1 MSKPIIKLDRADIV
15 RRIELGDNCEGGYVL
30 AVAPDG
36 SDHRV
41 HWMAYN
47 RQRNPWPDGWLTIG
61 IPALNPDGSGEE
73 SVAAEDM
80 LRDCLSEEEF
90 TAADAQVD
98 EGDKS
103 WPELA
108 EELRPE
114 DWRINRR
121 EALDWLADA
130 FLAAC
135 NGDGSDLNDV
145 APWGMRYM
153 DPDLPYG
160 SEERV
165 IEPPAEFEWA

>member
-1 MSKPIIKLDRADIV
+1 MSKPVIKLDRADIV
-15 RRIELGDNCEGGYVL
+15 RRIELGDNCEGGHVL

-36 SDHRV
+36 SGHRI

-47 RQRNPWPDGWLTIG
+47 RQWNPWPDGWLTIG
-61 IPALNPDGSGEE
+61 IPALNPDGSGQE
-73 SVAAEDM
+73 SEDAEYMLKLILSPAEFAA
-80 LRDCLSEEEF
+80 
-90 TAADAQVD
+90 AKAQVR

-114 DWRINRR
+114 DWQINRR

-135 NGDGSDLNDV
+135 NGDGVELNDP
-145 APWGMRYM
+145 APWGVRYA

-160 SEERV
+160 SEE
-165 IEPPAEFEWA
+165 IEIEAPAEFEWA